1 MANFIT
7 NFINDTVGKKYRL
20 VGEDMDLLM
29 ASGAIR
35 RHAIKFEKFDKVAGI
50 DGLVILKFNASD
62 TNWADISAEL
72 GKVFDLVPLTGKTTD
87 MFVIRK
93 DRG

>member
-1 MANFIT
+1 MANFIK

-20 VGEDMDLLM
+20 VGEDMDLCM
-29 ASGAIR
+29 AAGAIR

-50 DGLVILKFNASD
+50 DSLVVMKFNASD
-62 TNWADISAEL
+62 ANWSDIQAEL
-72 GKVFDLVPLTGKTTD
+72 EKVFDLVPLTGKTTD

-93 DRG
+93 ERS